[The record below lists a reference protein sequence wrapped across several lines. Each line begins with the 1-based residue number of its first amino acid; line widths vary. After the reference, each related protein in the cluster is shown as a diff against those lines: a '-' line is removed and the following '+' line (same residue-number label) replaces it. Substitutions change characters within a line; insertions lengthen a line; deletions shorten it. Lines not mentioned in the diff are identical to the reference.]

1 MRQAMTTQTTRPVS
15 PVQTFPPRRD
25 YASLSIKDLLDAR
38 DAYQVYFSSLKNVV
52 ATAVGRYLIHED
64 DWYAKNSPDKLRPP
78 NFPLVKEPR
87 TFMNSV
93 IRPWSWPA
101 VLVLVKEWEDAKK
114 IGNDAVP
121 RTLYLA
127 DGRVVPTCVVLATT
141 DETPV
146 PPPSPPFHNSPMLG
160 GGYSCLREHQGEQGV
175 GTFACL
181 VRRGGTYYAL
191 TNRHVGGGD
200 GEDVRAYIRGAYEKV
215 GKTSNIA
222 IDRLPMTTA
231 FPQWAA
237 SRLFLTLDAGLV
249 HIDDIND
256 WTSQAFGIG
265 EIGEVF
271 DATEQSIT
279 LDLIGCPVR
288 AFGGTSGISEGE
300 IRALFYRYES
310 VGGYEYATDVLI
322 APRKVDK
329 KVAADH
335 PLTSHGD
342 SGTLWFYDP
351 PAKGTEYKAHEDFEN
366 RDSHV
371 DRGERARR
379 LRPIAMQWG
388 GVRLAMPDGS
398 RSSFA
403 LATFLS
409 TICRA
414 LDIEVVRNWST
425 GHDEY
430 WGKIG
435 HFAVGWKACEM
446 VDGSL
451 GSLMK
456 KNQARIGFGN
466 DRLEEGAEFRMGRGG
481 FVPLGDVPDYI
492 FVSAKGT
499 RPEEGSQHFAD
510 IDIYDIDGGETL
522 LQRCMDDPRNVAA
535 SVWKAYFDGF
545 AAAGVGP
552 SPGCLPFRVW
562 QIWDAMVA
570 YLRKQDVLRFV
581 AAAGVLSHYVSD
593 ATQPLHCSYLHHGI
607 PPMKE
612 VNGRGYPPRH
622 ESEEYAVFKK
632 TREAKIHAIF
642 DEAILEVDP
651 ATTLRT
657 LDAQLGRASKNKMKI
672 ESGHDA
678 AVQTVRLMFASQE
691 RLAPMEIIKVDKPD
705 LGPKAR
711 AKELWSHKS
720 IRDATIGGLADSTR
734 LLAAIWK
741 AAWRIGGG
749 DRIAKSKLVTLEE
762 ADLDK
767 LCRRDRSFLPS
778 LSLAAMAKSGK
789 FEP

>member
-1 MRQAMTTQTTRPVS
+1 MRQAVTTQTPRPVV
-15 PVQTFPPRRD
+15 PVQIFPPRRD
-25 YASLSIKDLLDAR
+25 YASLSMKDLLDAR
-38 DAYQVYFSSLKNVV
+38 DAHQVHLSMLPNVA
-52 ATAVGRYLIHED
+52 ATAVGRYLIHEK
-64 DWYAKNSPDKLRPP
+64 DWYATHHPGEPRPA
-78 NFPLVKEPR
+78 NFPRVKEPR

-101 VLVLVKEWEDAKK
+101 VLVLVKKWEDAEK
-114 IGNDAVP
+114 IGTDAVP

-127 DGRVVPTCVVLATT
+127 DGRVVPTCVVLAPP
-141 DETPV
+141 DEAPA
-146 PPPSPPFHNSPMLG
+146 PPPSGPFHSSPMLG

-191 TNRHVGGGD
+191 TNRHVAGGD
-200 GEDVRAYIRGAYEKV
+200 GEDVRAYIRGVYEKV
-215 GKTSNIA
+215 GKTSDIS

-231 FPQWAA
+231 FPQWAN
-237 SRLFLTLDAGLV
+237 SRLFLTLDAGLIR
-249 HIDDIND
+249 IDDIND

-265 EIGEVF
+265 EVGEVY

-279 LDLIGCPVR
+279 LDLIGCPLR
-288 AFGGTSGISEGE
+288 AFGGTSGVSEGE

-322 APRKVDK
+322 APRKNDK
-329 KVAADH
+329 KITADH

-351 PAKGTEYKAHEDFEN
+351 PVKEAKHNGHADFEN
-366 RDSHV
+366 RDSQV

-379 LRPIAMQWG
+379 LRPVAMQWG

-409 TICRA
+409 TVCRA
-414 LDIEVVRNWST
+414 LDIEVVRNWSI

-446 VDGSL
+446 LDGSL
-451 GSLMK
+451 ASLMK

-466 DRLEEGAEFRMGRGG
+466 DRLSEGAAFRMGRGG
-481 FVPLGDVPDYI
+481 FVPLGDVPDYV
-492 FVSAKGT
+492 FVASKGI

-510 IDIYDIDGGETL
+510 IDIYDIDGGKTL
-522 LQRCMDDPRNVAA
+522 LQRCIDDPRNVAA

-552 SPGCLPFRVW
+552 SEGCLPFRVW
-562 QIWDAMVA
+562 QIWDAMVS

-581 AAAGVLSHYVSD
+581 AAAGILSHYVSD
-593 ATQPLHCSYLHHGI
+593 ASQPLHCSYLHHGI

-612 VNGRGYPPRH
+612 VNGRGYPPPH
-622 ESEEYAVFKK
+622 DSEEYAALKK
-632 TREAKIHAIF
+632 TRESKIHAIF
-642 DEAILEVDP
+642 DEAILEVDA

-657 LDAQLGRASKNKMKI
+657 LDTQLARASKNKMKI

-678 AVQTVRLMFASQE
+678 AVQTVRLMFNSQK
-691 RLAPMEIIKVDKPD
+691 RLPPMDIIKSDKPE

-711 AKELWSHKS
+711 AKELWSHEN
-720 IRDATIGGLADSTR
+720 IRNATIAALADSTR
-734 LLAAIWK
+734 LLAATWK
-741 AAWRIGGG
+741 AAWHIGGG
-749 DRIAKSKLVTLEE
+749 DRIAKSKLVTLAES
-762 ADLDK
+762 DLEK
-767 LCRRDRSFLPS
+767 VYRCDRSFIPS
-778 LSLAAMAKSGK
+778 LSLEAMAESGK